1 MSQRGHRFQYTPVPG
16 LVCTLQAR
24 RMKSAD
30 EGSKIL
36 FSGLLAPVGLP
47 APETS
52 LRDYRRL
59 RSCERRLTSLLWT
72 YGSGTL
78 FRGDDSRLSRLH
90 QRIWD
95 KLAMEHIEIVYSLYR
110 LVARD
115 EDGHNGLLNEGLK
128 ALSKAIDTF
137 DPARGI
143 CFITYASSLIS
154 RAFYRHL
161 RSDSRPCYGADSEIE
176 GCICPSRAER
186 GAEVETQ
193 KQS

>member
-1 MSQRGHRFQYTPVPG
+1 MSQHGHRFQYTPVPG
-16 LVCTLQAR
+16 LVRTLQPR

-30 EGSKIL
+30 ECSKIL
-36 FSGLLAPVGLP
+36 FSRPLAPVGLP

-52 LRDYRRL
+52 LRDFRRL
-59 RSCERRLTSLLWT
+59 RSCEHRLTSLLWT
-72 YGSGTL
+72 YGIETVS
-78 FRGDDSRLSRLH
+78 RGDYSRLSRLH

-95 KLAMEHIEIVYSLYR
+95 KLAMDHVEIVYSLYR

-115 EDGHNGLLNEGLK
+115 EDGRNGLLNEGLK

-137 DPARGI
+137 DPTRGMY
-143 CFITYASSLIS
+143 FITYASSLIS
-154 RAFYRHL
+154 RAFYRRL

-176 GCICPSRAER
+176 GYVCPSRAER